1 MHILI
6 LEIPGK
12 FYNNNKRLFD
22 GTLYNRVIEALLWWK
37 TSKDPHDDQQ
47 MWKKELAIHPRNSC
61 KLFPYTTTTLLVWV
75 MI

>member
-22 GTLYNRVIEALLWWK
+22 GTLYNRVIEALL
-37 TSKDPHDDQQ
+37 
-47 MWKKELAIHPRNSC
+47 
-61 KLFPYTTTTLLVWV
+61 
-75 MI
+75 